1 MSQKRIG
8 DGTRR
13 FRGGHLSAFEG
24 GVLQEVVQ
32 NHGIS
37 KLCIL
42 TQLVAEEN
50 KRQEGISNFTSK
62 LVHFLFFPF
71 SCVTNGGEG
80 RGEG

>member
-1 MSQKRIG
+1 MDHDDSEG
-8 DGTRR
+8 VNSV
-13 FRGGHLSAFEG
+13 LSKE
-24 GVLQEVVQ
+24 VLLREVVQ
-32 NHGIS
+32 NHGVS
-37 KLCIL
+37 KLWIL